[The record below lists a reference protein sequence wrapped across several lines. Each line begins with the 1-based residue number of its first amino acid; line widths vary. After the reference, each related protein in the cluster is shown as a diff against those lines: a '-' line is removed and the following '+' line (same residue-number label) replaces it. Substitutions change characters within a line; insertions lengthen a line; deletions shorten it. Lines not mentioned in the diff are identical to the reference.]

1 MVLNCARKQIEIN
14 QVHLSEVSNC
24 INYRILFFINSSPR
38 LKLYRHIVAV
48 KAAIDKQESTRK
60 IVVPEHIQR
69 GRNFVVLKLAEDIKL
84 RRK

>member
-1 MVLNCARKQIEIN
+1 MELKDIDQEGW
-14 QVHLSEVSNC
+14 
-24 INYRILFFINSSPR
+24 ILMFFGFFSFNLFVPATYIIQTHRCCQSDDR
-38 LKLYRHIVAV
+38 YA
-48 KAAIDKQESTRK
+48 ESTRK

>member
-1 MVLNCARKQIEIN
+1 MIFGFFL
-14 QVHLSEVSNC
+14 
-24 INYRILFFINSSPR
+24 FINSSPR
-38 LKLYRHIVAV
+38 LTHCCQSDDRYA
-48 KAAIDKQESTRK
+48 ESARK

>member
-1 MVLNCARKQIEIN
+1 MFFGFFL
-14 QVHLSEVSNC
+14 
-24 INYRILFFINSSPR
+24 FINSSPR
-38 LKLYRHIVAV
+38 LTLYRHIVAV
-48 KAAIDKQESTRK
+48 KATIDKQESTRK